1 MTADPTIS
9 NKISLHGLV
18 RVGFLLFISL
28 QISFGHI
35 SQYLDCFE
43 INEIEL
49 AEEKDIESEEKENKK
64 EIEKDEFLNRM
75 FFFAFSDQQKL
86 HLLDVINSNWNPSHN
101 EVPTPPPRTTAP
113 YC

>member
-1 MTADPTIS
+1 MTVNSTIS
-9 NKISLHGLV
+9 NKISFYALV
-18 RVGFLLFISL
+18 RTVFLLFISL

-43 INEIEL
+43 MNEIEL
-49 AEEKDIESEEKENKK
+49 AEERDVESEEKENNK

-86 HLLDVINSNWNPSHN
+86 HLLDVLNSNWNPSQD
-101 EVPTPPPRTTAP
+101 EVPTPPPRIATF
-113 YC
+113 C